1 MINLVSLQLPHR
13 KRYFK
18 IKRKPRRRSQPNPAE
33 TSFSTLASSRRYSPA
48 IVALSGPATAE
59 SLVDRVI
66 NQDFTAA
73 RNLLPLAFVNL
84 LVLDPP
90 YNLTKNYNGHVF
102 RSQDAGDYTT
112 SRASSRPLF
121 PF

>member
-1 MINLVSLQLPHR
+1 M
-13 KRYFK
+13 
-18 IKRKPRRRSQPNPAE
+18 
-33 TSFSTLASSRRYSPA
+33 
-48 IVALSGPATAE
+48 
-59 SLVDRVI
+59 I